1 MDQLPSLDSLGLD
14 GGRRGSSSS
23 PPTDHSPSS
32 LSALGIID
40 GVSEEEI
47 LVPQTTQTTPTAPQL
62 THQSNGTAIYR
73 LNDIGYKVILDP
85 TPSEEQTA
93 KLLQHEKN
101 ISQFLPTACHKRQVI
116 DVTTFNDR
124 TALSFKWAN
133 GITLKE
139 WLQNVMIG
147 PRVDLDV
154 RLRCVRMIYLCC
166 AYSYMM

>member
-1 MDQLPSLDSLGLD
+1 M
-14 GGRRGSSSS
+14 
-23 PPTDHSPSS
+23 
-32 LSALGIID
+32 
-40 GVSEEEI
+40 
-47 LVPQTTQTTPTAPQL
+47 PQTTQTTPPIIAPQL

-85 TPSEEQTA
+85 APSEEQTPR
-93 KLLQHEKN
+93 LLQHEKN
-101 ISQFLPTACHKRQVI
+101 ISQFLPTSCHKRQVI

-124 TALSFKWAN
+124 AALSFKWAN

-154 RLRCVRMIYLCC
+154 RLR
-166 AYSYMM
+166 